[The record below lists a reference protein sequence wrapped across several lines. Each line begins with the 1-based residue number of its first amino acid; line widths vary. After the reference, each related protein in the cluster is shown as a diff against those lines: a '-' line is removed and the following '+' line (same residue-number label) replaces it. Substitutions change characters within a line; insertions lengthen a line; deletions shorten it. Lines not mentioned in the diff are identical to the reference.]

1 MTDTTPSEDKSLI
14 ELKARKIVK
23 AAAAPE
29 TLQDRV
35 NAAFSTAEASA
46 ASRAN
51 QGGAAEAAGVLNAVD
66 EDVEGGEEAEVP
78 RPFDYYEVEEE
89 SEGEEGEQ

>member
-1 MTDTTPSEDKSLI
+1 MKPTGGVILLTDNKPSQPKTLM

-35 NAAFSTAEASA
+35 NAAYTQRDA
-46 ASRAN
+46 AAVAA
-51 QGGAAEAAGVLNAVD
+51 GGAAAAVGVLNAVD
-66 EDVEGGEEAEVP
+66 EDSEGAEEAEVP
-78 RPFDYYEVEEE
+78 REFEYHSDGG
-89 SEGEEGEQ
+89 GEE